1 MPLAFATTLLQCDIL
16 AICITLPTHAEFFS
30 LFSNFYFTS
39 MKILWTYL
47 NLIWFA
53 KIKARLCK
61 KKKIFENFQINFK
74 KFSKFHVVSKK
85 KIYKLKFQSV
95 CYTYWNFLGFKS
107 TCDSDAGCKQTDF
120 EYSLLRTLP
129 SLSATWVFW
138 IFFHLRIIH
147 LWRYCCYSFF
157 PFFLFFSYY
166 RLRHTHKHEQVS

>member
-1 MPLAFATTLLQCDIL
+1 MNLFEFNLVFENQSQALQKKNL
-16 AICITLPTHAEFFS
+16 WK
-30 LFSNFYFTS
+30 FSNKFQ
-39 MKILWTYL
+39 
-47 NLIWFA
+47 
-53 KIKARLCK
+53 
-61 KKKIFENFQINFK
+61 KIFKVPRCIQ
-74 KFSKFHVVSKK
+74 K